1 MNEKKDCKII
11 QDLLPN
17 YIEELTNE
25 ETNNFIEKHLE
36 ECDECKQILENM
48 QKDLKLN
55 IDNKDKRTIKYFKK
69 YRNRLR
75 LLKVILLVIIVIFIR
90 NITRKMIILS
100 DMYNKAN
107 TYVNSDNYHS
117 ISYSYYKDKIFIT
130 ENWGL
135 GDKRKA
141 VITAMTLEGTTITSI
156 YGNKIGTDEW
166 GNERYNTNMY
176 TVTENNKTAKLDI
189 NMGINSV
196 PHSMLDILRD
206 DFYRLFLSSIHSS
219 IKSVT
224 LNGEKYYYIQS
235 SDYFVN
241 GMYISKDTG
250 LTMRILSQEVQNSEG
265 VLERLPAEEYVY
277 EFNTVTEKD
286 FIEPDIN
293 EYEIEQ

>member
-1 MNEKKDCKII
+1 MAVD
-11 QDLLPN
+11 
-17 YIEELTNE
+17 
-25 ETNNFIEKHLE
+25 
-36 ECDECKQILENM
+36 
-48 QKDLKLN
+48 
-55 IDNKDKRTIKYFKK
+55 YFKK
-69 YRNRLR
+69 YRNKLR
-75 LLKVILLVIIVIFIR
+75 LLKVILLVIIVIFIG

-107 TYVNSDNYHS
+107 TYINSENYHS
-117 ISYSYYKDKIFIT
+117 MSYIYYKDKIFIT

-141 VITAMTLEGTTITSI
+141 VITEMTLEGTTITSI

-166 GNERYNTNMY
+166 GNERYKTNIY
-176 TVTENNKTAKLDI
+176 TVTENNKTVKLDI
-189 NMGINSV
+189 DMGISSV
-196 PHSMLDILRD
+196 PHSMLDRVRE
-206 DFYRLFLSSIHSS
+206 DFYKLFLSSIHSS

-224 LNGEKYYYIQS
+224 LNEEKYYYIQS
-235 SDYFVN
+235 SDYFIN

-250 LTMRILSQEVQNSEG
+250 LTMSILSQEVQNSEG